1 MSTENTNVINDKKS
15 GDKTKDQ
22 FKTFISKFLSSII
35 LSIGVTIFIVG
46 GLGLYTT
53 KVVQANLLPDDIELA
68 PFTVFDRVV
77 KDIPIDINIM
87 RPSFFSENK
96 ETISQKAIFE
106 TKAYLDSFSNGF
118 LCSLKEN
125 ADVNSG
131 LFANIPLFF
140 SMVYDEIVAKNF
152 YFMNKVFLYFS
163 YLPESIIMLLY
174 GIFGIFI
181 WIILYF
187 WNVAISIFYHFINIP
202 NFFRDSENGKW
213 ESQDNISFLRF
224 TKFILFFFIGIP
236 ISFMSSFIAPIIF
249 TIYALIAP
257 LYATYKLQKTNKS
270 CNVTDFIKD
279 TFSYKKFYF
288 FVLVTFSLIY
298 NGATYLSPY
307 SLAGIAIAIVF
318 AYVMGLYTNKMP
330 QEGVDG
336 FTVKIRQIV
345 KQASVEP
352 INVSN
357 PKLVEICKQ
366 IPIAD
371 ASLENKIKKGSF
383 RPKTVLNG
391 GDDNNAVNDNNN
403 TNSNN
408 DIEMNELSNGNGTD
422 NNDVEVNELSNG
434 NNNGTNTNGTNKN
447 TFTSSSIHSLTNKE
461 ALETRLEQLMQQ
473 LDTNP
478 RSQNEITNEI
488 DEIKQQ
494 LKSFGQ
500 QGGRKK
506 ASTKHTKKYNIRLV

>member
-1 MSTENTNVINDKKS
+1 MSTENTSAIDDKKAEES
-15 GDKTKDQ
+15 GDKPKDQ

-35 LSIGVTIFIVG
+35 LTIGVTIFIVG

-140 SMVYDEIVAKNF
+140 SMVYDSIIAKNF
-152 YFMNKVFLYFS
+152 YFMNNVFLYFS

-224 TKFILFFFIGIP
+224 TKFMLF
-236 ISFMSSFIAPIIF
+236 
-249 TIYALIAP
+249 
-257 LYATYKLQKTNKS
+257 
-270 CNVTDFIKD
+270 C
-279 TFSYKKFYF
+279 
-288 FVLVTFSLIY
+288 
-298 NGATYLSPY
+298 
-307 SLAGIAIAIVF
+307 
-318 AYVMGLYTNKMP
+318 
-330 QEGVDG
+330 
-336 FTVKIRQIV
+336 R
-345 KQASVEP
+345 
-352 INVSN
+352 
-357 PKLVEICKQ
+357 
-366 IPIAD
+366 
-371 ASLENKIKKGSF
+371 
-383 RPKTVLNG
+383 
-391 GDDNNAVNDNNN
+391 
-403 TNSNN
+403 
-408 DIEMNELSNGNGTD
+408 EMWS
-422 NNDVEVNELSNG
+422 
-434 NNNGTNTNGTNKN
+434 
-447 TFTSSSIHSLTNKE
+447 
-461 ALETRLEQLMQQ
+461 
-473 LDTNP
+473 
-478 RSQNEITNEI
+478 
-488 DEIKQQ
+488 
-494 LKSFGQ
+494 
-500 QGGRKK
+500 
-506 ASTKHTKKYNIRLV
+506 

>member
-1 MSTENTNVINDKKS
+1 MSTENTTAINDKKS

-22 FKTFISKFLSSII
+22 FKTFISNFLSSII
-35 LSIGVTIFIVG
+35 LTIGVTIFIVG

-236 ISFMSSFIAPIIF
+236 ISFMSSFVAPIIF

-270 CNVTDFIKD
+270 CNVGDFIKD

-371 ASLENKIKKGSF
+371 ASLENKIKKGFF

-391 GDDNNAVNDNNN
+391 GDDINTDANNDVEDNN
-403 TNSNN
+403 TNANN
-408 DIEMNELSNGNGTD
+408 DVNNELSNGNGT
-422 NNDVEVNELSNG
+422 
-434 NNNGTNTNGTNKN
+434 NNNGTNNNETNNNETNKN
-447 TFTSSSIHSLTNKE
+447 TFTTSSIHSLTNKE

-488 DEIKQQ
+488 DDIKQQ

-500 QGGRKK
+500 QGGKK
-506 ASTKHTKKYNIRLV
+506 RASTKHNKKYNIRLV